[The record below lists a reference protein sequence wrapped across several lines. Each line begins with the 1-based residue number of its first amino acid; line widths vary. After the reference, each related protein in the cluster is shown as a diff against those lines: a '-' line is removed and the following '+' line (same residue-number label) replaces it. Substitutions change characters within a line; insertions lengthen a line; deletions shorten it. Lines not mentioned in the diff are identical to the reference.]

1 MRTAITLL
9 EFAIGG
15 ALLIGLAAYSLQ
27 GAAMIGEM
35 IL

>member
-15 ALLIGLAAYSLQ
+15 ALLIGLAAYAFQ
-27 GAAMIGEM
+27 GAAMMVE
-35 IL
+35 LVL